1 MDGQA
6 ALLEPDDLADLP
18 EGGDGYEL
26 VDGVPLE
33 KKMGAEAD
41 RVTVRLSSRLDAYC
55 ERTRCG
61 AVFGGQTGYRCF
73 PSKPRQV
80 RKPDL
85 SFVAAARLPGGRI
98 PKGDFDIRPDLAVE
112 AVSPNDGYEE
122 MAVRLA
128 DFKGAKI
135 PLVWVISPETKTVLI
150 RRADGTLAELDHT
163 GTLSGEDVVPG
174 FTCPV
179 ADLFV

>member
-18 EGGDGYEL
+18 ESGDNYEL
-26 VDGVPLE
+26 VDGVPVE
-33 KKMGAEAD
+33 KKMGAESD
-41 RVTVRLSSRLDAYC
+41 RVTVRLGGLLDQHAI
-55 ERTRCG
+55 RTRCG
-61 AVFGGQTGYRCF
+61 LVFGSQTGYRCF

-85 SFVAAARLPGGRI
+85 SFVAAGRLPGDRA
-98 PKGDFDIRPDLAVE
+98 PKGDIQIAPDLAVE
-112 AVSPNDGYEE
+112 AVSPNDSYEE
-122 MAVRLA
+122 VAVKVA
-128 DFKGAKI
+128 DFKDAKVR
-135 PLVWVISPETKTVLI
+135 LVWIISPETRTVLI
-150 RRADGTLAELDHT
+150 RRADGTLAELDHA

-174 FTCPV
+174 FSCPV